1 MASSGSD
8 EFTVLQPADEAIPS
22 VIPIHPDVDNGP
34 PSHGWY
40 WIGLIAFLTAYV
52 GMFFMGGFWTRIA
65 TVGLEPIPFLLLAIL
80 AYVGERYRDLRVVSF
95 IYWLILMAATGL
107 TIIALS
113 VLALAKPSA
122 LDAMLTRKMLPPG
135 GVDALFLPGGFTKLL
150 AICAGIGTVGIVSL
164 CAYLPRV
171 RRTAAGLLPIYADSF
186 VHATALAT
194 VIALVG
200 MLLVP
205 LVVTGQPPLLE
216 MLIHFEAHAEEVQRE
231 HPGQGDVSATGKMI
245 EDLSKQDQT
254 IDNLALLMWLVPST
268 VLAVGYPF
276 ARTIRESLVRVGLV
290 RPTAFQ
296 VIGALFGAVALAGV
310 MVGLDLGIQ
319 WLWQTMNWPTTN
331 GKEFEKLIEFAINP
345 LGAAILGVVAGLG
358 EELFARGVLQPRLGI
373 LLSNLFFTAL
383 HGLQYNWDGL
393 LSVFLIGLVLGV
405 VRKKTNTTT
414 SAIVHGTFDFI
425 LIMLTY
431 LGLGT

>member
-1 MASSGSD
+1 
-8 EFTVLQPADEAIPS
+8 
-22 VIPIHPDVDNGP
+22 
-34 PSHGWY
+34 
-40 WIGLIAFLTAYV
+40 
-52 GMFFMGGFWTRIA
+52 MGA
-65 TVGLEPIPFLLLAIL
+65 VGL
-80 AYVGERYRDLRVVSF
+80 
-95 IYWLILMAATGL
+95 
-107 TIIALS
+107 
-113 VLALAKPSA
+113 
-122 LDAMLTRKMLPPG
+122 
-135 GVDALFLPGGFTKLL
+135 
-150 AICAGIGTVGIVSL
+150 VSL

-205 LVVTGQPPLLE
+205 LAVTGQPPLLE
-216 MLIHFEAHAEEVQRE
+216 MLIHFENHAEELQRE
-231 HPGQGDVSATGKMI
+231 HPGQTDVSATSKMI

-254 IDNLALLMWLVPST
+254 VDNLALLMWLVPST

-276 ARTIRESLVRVGLV
+276 ARTIRESLQRVGLV
-290 RPTAFQ
+290 RPSAFQ
-296 VIGALFGAVALAGV
+296 VVGALFGAVVLARV
-310 MVGLDLGIQ
+310 MLCLDLGIQ
-319 WLWQTMNWPTTN
+319 SLWETMHWPTTN
-331 GKEFEKLIEFAINP
+331 GKQFDKLIEFAINP

-373 LLSNLFFTAL
+373 LLSNLFFAAL

-405 VRKKTNTTT
+405 VRKKTNTST